1 MSDDVKWVETMRD
14 RGFDVIIVGGGVSPS
29 VVARLAEI
37 EGMTVIGPRLEP
49 VIRTKI
55 AAPASGKGPRGRW
68 GGLQ

>member
-1 MSDDVKWVETMRD
+1 MNDDVKWVETMRD

-29 VVARLAEI
+29 VVVRLAEI
-37 EGMTVIGPRLEP
+37 EGMTVLGSRLEP
-49 VIRTKI
+49 MIRPKI